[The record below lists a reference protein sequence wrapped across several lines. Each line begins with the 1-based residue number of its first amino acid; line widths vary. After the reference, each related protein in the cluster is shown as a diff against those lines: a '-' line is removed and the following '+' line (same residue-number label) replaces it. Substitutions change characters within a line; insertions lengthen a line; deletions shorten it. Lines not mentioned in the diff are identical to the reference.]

1 MNLFESL
8 LTGLDEARRHIGQTV
23 LALLGIVLGTASI
36 VTVLALFGG
45 QAALTQQYLDEVGGT
60 GTVIVGDTPQA
71 LDPTARALASKR
83 LTYDDARFLRDR
95 ATTLEAIA
103 PGWELDL
110 PYRANGRDFVG
121 QVSGT
126 LPDYARI
133 NDIRPL
139 VGRYLSDLDVERR
152 ARVMV
157 MGWKFAD
164 SLFDNAASAL
174 GELVNIGGKAFTVVG
189 VLEREEFRFAAW
201 SDNALEYRNERA
213 YIPISTAFS
222 QFANN
227 RHLSFMTLK
236 AKPGM
241 VPQAVDEVRSLLYAR
256 HGVED
261 FDIRPSGSFGGGG
274 SSAQFMLLF
283 NYIFLVV
290 GTVSLFTG
298 GIVIANI
305 LLASVVERIRDFG
318 TRMALGATASG
329 IFVHVLAEAM
339 VVTVLGGVFGLA
351 IGTALTGTV
360 GHFMKL
366 PAVVT
371 PTIAVLAV
379 GTAVVVGL
387 LAGLYPAL
395 RAGRLSPVEA
405 LRYG

>member
-1 MNLFESL
+1 MNILESL

-45 QAALTQQYLDEVGGT
+45 QAALTQQYLNEVGGA
-60 GTVIVGDTPQA
+60 GTVIVGDLPLA
-71 LDPTARALASKR
+71 PNPTARALASDR
-83 LTYDDARFLRDR
+83 LTLRDAELLQER
-95 ATTLEAIA
+95 SRTLAAIA
-103 PGWELDL
+103 PGWELQL
-110 PYRANGRDFVG
+110 PYRANGRDFTG

-133 NDIRPL
+133 NPIVPMA
-139 VGRYLSDLDVERR
+139 GRWLSDLDVDRR

-164 SLFDNAASAL
+164 SLFDDAASAV
-174 GELVNIGGKAFTVVG
+174 GRLVHVGGKPFTVVG
-189 VLEREEFRFAAW
+189 VLEREEFYFAAW
-201 SDNALEYRNERA
+201 EDNALEYRNERA

-222 QFANN
+222 QFAIND
-227 RHLSFMTLK
+227 HLTFMTLK
-236 AKPGM
+236 AHDGM
-241 VPQAVDEVRSLLYAR
+241 VDQAVDEVRSLLYAR

-261 FDIRPSGSFGGGG
+261 FEIRPSGSFADGD
-274 SSAQFMLLF
+274 SAEFMLLF

-290 GTVSLFTG
+290 GAVSLFTG

-305 LLASVVERIRDFG
+305 LLASVVERVREFG
-318 TRMALGATASG
+318 TRMALGATTG
-329 IFVHVLAEAM
+329 GVFVHVLAEAM
-339 VVTVLGGVFGLA
+339 VVTVLGGVLGLA
-351 IGTALTGTV
+351 IGAGLTGTV
-360 GHFMKL
+360 AHFMQL

-371 PTIAVLAV
+371 PTIATLAV
-379 GTAVVVGL
+379 VTSVITGL
-387 LAGLYPAL
+387 LAGLYPAI